1 MGMNLDELK
10 ALCEAQVDAAKQ
22 TQKEI
27 DEAKSLIAKRVRANF
42 DSFIKPLAKLYT
54 SVYFMVDK
62 VASLPYFESVRLDD
76 TGCFLG
82 RGSRLK
88 FSGSGYSEYDLAN
101 DSSDDILLHCNDT
114 VCCYLKC
121 YSDADE
127 TMKLADKLR
136 SAITKRFEK
145 MADILK
151 EKNEKLSATLS
162 ELKATLEKSSTVEQ
176 VSENTVRVQIGGKTY
191 IGTLEEN

>member
-1 MGMNLDELK
+1 MNLDELK
-10 ALCEAQVDAAKQ
+10 AVCEAQVDIAKQ

-42 DSFIKPLAKLYT
+42 DSYVKPLANLYT
-54 SVYFMVDK
+54 SVYLMVDK
-62 VASLPYFESVRLDD
+62 VACLKSFDIVALDD

-82 RGSRLK
+82 RSQKLGFTS
-88 FSGSGYSEYDLAN
+88 SGCSTYELATGFCN
-101 DSSDDILLHCNDT
+101 DILSHSDDT
-114 VCCYLKC
+114 VCQRFKC
-121 YSDADE
+121 YSAADE

-136 SAITKRFEK
+136 SEITKRFEK

-151 EKNEKLSATLS
+151 EENEKLSATLS
-162 ELKATLEKSSTVEQ
+162 ELKASLEQSSTVEQ